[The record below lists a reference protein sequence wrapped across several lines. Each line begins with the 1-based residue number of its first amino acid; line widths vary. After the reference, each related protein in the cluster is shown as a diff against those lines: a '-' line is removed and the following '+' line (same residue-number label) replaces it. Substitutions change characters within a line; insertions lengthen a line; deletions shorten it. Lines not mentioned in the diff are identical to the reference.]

1 MMRSGLEELPYYI
14 GNYKR
19 MGIESD
25 ENYDTMKEKY
35 IS

>member
-14 GNYKR
+14 SKYKR

-25 ENYDTMKEKY
+25 KNYDTMKEKY
-35 IS
+35 IN